1 MCKKISGLLLVL
13 LVCCGLVATAHA
25 QTAAYARLG
34 APNIEQ
40 FPSVSAYLDVRDA
53 QGDFVAGLT
62 PGDATVIENGVELPA
77 ADLAEL
83 RPGVQVV
90 FALNLGNAFAI
101 RDGQGNSRY
110 DYISQTLQAWAR
122 TVPANQDDLS
132 LVNQAGVLA
141 SHRAD
146 PDEWLT
152 ALLSSQP
159 DFETAVPS
167 LDVLSRAID
176 LAADPTPRAG
186 MGRAV
191 VFITPSLDTT
201 SADVLQ
207 SLADRAAQTNVRI
220 YLWVIDSQAIYTEDR
235 AALLQGLALQ
245 TNGQLFFFSGSETFP
260 DPNTWLETLRRVYQ
274 ISYDSQVTA
283 SGTQQVAVMVQQT
296 DVEVL
301 SSIQTYDLQLQPPNP
316 IFLDLPTEIGRA
328 APEGSRGLPEDFL
341 PVSKHI
347 EILVE
352 FPDGINRTLTRTA
365 LYANGE
371 LIAENTQE
379 PFDQFTWDLTTYT
392 ADQNVMLKVEA
403 EDQLGL
409 TGQSIEQTV
418 PVIVQQPQ
426 LGFRAIMTHYG
437 ATIAIAFAG
446 VAGAVLLLVLVLSG
460 RIGPRARGERKQN
473 ETIYA
478 DPVTRPISVGS
489 DSRPLNDPVT
499 RPAGLGLK
507 TRPRT
512 TYDDPDS
519 KPLKKNGKPADPV
532 TQPVAA
538 VDATAVEAA
547 PNAEES
553 GNFIARLARRF
564 SPTRWTQRKRT
575 EQPVAYLVGLSENG
589 EPRPENVRN
598 IEAKDIY
605 FGSDPGQATIVLEEA
620 SIESLHAH
628 LWQNGTNEFY
638 LADQDSVAG
647 TWINYAPVSKEGS
660 KVEHGDL
667 IHIGRMGFR
676 FTKSRPTQTR
686 RPVVIREE
694 QGE

>member
-1 MCKKISGLLLVL
+1 ML
-13 LVCCGLVATAHA
+13 LVCCGLAVTANA

-53 QGDFVAGLT
+53 RGDFVAGLT
-62 PGDATVIENGVELPA
+62 PGDTTVIENGVELPA
-77 ADLAEL
+77 ADLTEL

-110 DYISQTLQAWAR
+110 DYVSQALQAWVR

-152 ALLSSQP
+152 ALLTSQP

-167 LDVLSRAID
+167 LNVLSRAID

-191 VFITPSLDTT
+191 VFITPSLDPA

-207 SLADRAAQTNVRI
+207 NMADRAAQTGVRI

-235 AALLQGLALQ
+235 ASLLQGLALQ
-245 TNGQLFFFSGSETFP
+245 TNGQLFFFSGTETFP

-283 SGTQQVAVMVQQT
+283 SGSHQVAVMVQQT

-301 SSIQTYDLQLQPPNP
+301 SSIQTYELQLQAPNP

-328 APEGSRGLPEDFL
+328 APEDSRGLPEDFL

-352 FPDGINRTLTRTA
+352 FPDGINRSLTRTA

-379 PFDQFTWDLTTYT
+379 PFDQFSWDLTPYT

-403 EDQLGL
+403 EDELGL

-437 ATIAIAFAG
+437 ATIAMAFAG

-460 RIGPRARGERKQN
+460 RIGPRSRGERKQKQAV
-473 ETIYA
+473 YA

-519 KPLKKNGKPADPV
+519 KPLKKNGKQAAPTQDPV

-538 VDATAVEAA
+538 VETATD
-547 PNAEES
+547 AEES
-553 GNFIARLARRF
+553 GNFFSRLARRF
-564 SPTRWTQRKRT
+564 TPTRWTQRKRS
-575 EQPVAYLVGLSENG
+575 EQPVAYLIGLSESG

-598 IEAKDIY
+598 IEDTDIY

-620 SIESLHAH
+620 SVESIHAH
-628 LWQNGTNEFY
+628 LWQNGNNEFY

-647 TWINYAPVSKEGS
+647 TWINYAPVSNEGS